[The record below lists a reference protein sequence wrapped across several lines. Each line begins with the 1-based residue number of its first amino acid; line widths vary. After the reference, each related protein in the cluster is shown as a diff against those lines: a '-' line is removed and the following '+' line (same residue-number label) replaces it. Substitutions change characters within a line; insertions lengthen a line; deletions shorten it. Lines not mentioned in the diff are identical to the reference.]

1 MAEVVDDER
10 GGREDD
16 PIGAQA
22 THNDGTL
29 EFGAAVF
36 PLAGQPRSRRL
47 GLRVAVPD
55 EGCNQRASEAI
66 RCNQRHS
73 EAVRWP

>member
-16 PIGAQA
+16 PVRAQA
-22 THNDGTL
+22 AHDDGTL
-29 EFGAAVF
+29 ELGAAVL

-66 RCNQRHS
+66 TGNQRHS
-73 EAVRWP
+73 EAFRWP